1 LLVSGAHYKIGRS
14 DDLERRIKQI
24 TITLPESVELVHAIK
39 ADDPSGIAA
48 YWHRRFAEKRA
59 MQLSCV
65 GSFNSCRTSVGA
77 AQLSQTESTGY
88 STFVVVSQMCVPPQT
103 HDSF

>member
-59 MQLSCV
+59 NGEWSALLPSD
-65 GSFNSCRTSVGA
+65 A
-77 AQLSQTESTGY
+77 AA
-88 STFVVVSQMCVPPQT
+88 FVRRKFQ
-103 HDSF
+103 